1 MYVRSMM
8 AESNGG
14 ATQTVRTKASAAQQ
28 KEQLASLMAIVR
40 HMQRGGTQHERHIV
54 TEALDL
60 ATILNDVE
68 AMAHAR
74 KHLGL
79 CDAAV
84 GNYNA
89 ALSNLNHAH
98 KLFEG
103 LEERCE
109 LSDVLL
115 AIGRVKARQGDFT
128 QAIDSYRRSLERGR
142 DCGDSERLATALT
155 AIGNVYTDVGDYVS
169 SLDHH
174 FEAMRIR
181 EAKEEGDALGVTY
194 SDIGFVYAQMGEL
207 DSALAFFTK
216 ALDIFTASGNKYLEA
231 RTLANIGG
239 IYLSRGDL
247 DMALEYSLRMLVI
260 QEMLGDAMGLV
271 EALVAVATI
280 YERSNRLNEAT
291 EHFRRA
297 LSSADALEHPALQ
310 ANALIGLSNLYRKQG
325 EHWSGVA
332 ALDRALG
339 ISRRIGDRRLEFQ
352 IHDSFSRLFEELGDS
367 DKALAHYKLFAQIKE
382 ELQGEEKKRAVAEIE
397 VRLALEK
404 AEREREIYR
413 LKAEQLQIEVEH
425 KSREL
430 TAMALSIV
438 QKNEMLESLKE
449 RIARNVSDEKP
460 AKGSLLK
467 TVIDEID
474 SARDVE
480 SDWKMFEEQLD
491 QLHHDFIRV
500 LSERHTDLTPTELK
514 ICALLKANLATK
526 DIANLLYL
534 SERTV
539 ENHRY
544 RIRKKMGLGVDAN
557 LTLYLAGL

>member
-1 MYVRSMM
+1 MM
-8 AESNGG
+8 AESNSGTTT
-14 ATQTVRTKASAAQQ
+14 AVKVTTKASVAQQ
-28 KEQLASLMAIVR
+28 KEQLAALMAIIK
-40 HMQRGGTQHERHIV
+40 HTQRGGTLHERQSI

-60 ATILNDVE
+60 AMLLDDTE
-68 AMAHAR
+68 AIAHAR

-79 CDAAV
+79 CDIASGV
-84 GNYNA
+84 YSA
-89 ALSNLNHAH
+89 ALSNLQQAL

-109 LSDVLL
+109 VADLLL
-115 AIGRVKARQGDFT
+115 AIGRVRARQGDYT
-128 QAIDSYRRSLERGR
+128 QAIDAYRRSM
-142 DCGDSERLATALT
+142 DMSSACSDSERLATALT

-174 FEAMRIR
+174 FGAMRIR
-181 EAKEEGDALGVTY
+181 EGSADNDALGVTY

-207 DSALAFFTK
+207 DSALAFFTR
-216 ALDIFTASGNKYLEA
+216 ALDLFTASGNKYLEA
-231 RTLANIGG
+231 RALANIGG

-247 DMALEYSLRMLVI
+247 DMALDYSLRMLVI
-260 QEMLGDAMGLV
+260 QEMLGDIMGLT
-271 EALVAVATI
+271 EALIAVATI
-280 YERSNRLNEAT
+280 YERSDRLNEAMG
-291 EHFRRA
+291 HFHRA
-297 LSSADALEHPALQ
+297 LISADALEHPALQ
-310 ANALIGLSNLYRKQG
+310 ATALIELSNLYGKQG
-325 EHWSGVA
+325 ELWSGVA
-332 ALDRALG
+332 SLDRALG
-339 ISRRIGDRRLEFQ
+339 IVRKIGDRRLEFQ
-352 IHDSFSRLFEELGDS
+352 IHDSFSRLFEALGDS
-367 DKALAHYKLFAQIKE
+367 DKALAHFKTFAQIKE
-382 ELQGEEKKRAVAEIE
+382 ELQGEEKKRAIAEIE

-413 LKAEQLQIEVEH
+413 LKAEQLQTEVEH

-449 RIARNVSDEKP
+449 RIARNVSDEKRE
-460 AKGSLLK
+460 KGGLLK
-467 TVIDEID
+467 SVIEEID

-544 RIRKKMGLGVDAN
+544 RIRKKMGLGVDSN